1 MECKI
6 YVKHYTSI
14 RIALQDENTQ
24 FSFFVDNLRTPLYN
38 TLKPLFSG
46 GLS

>member
-14 RIALQDENTQ
+14 RIALQDENAQ
-24 FSFFVDNLRTPLYN
+24 FSFFVDNLFAPLYN
-38 TLKPLFSG
+38 TLKTL
-46 GLS
+46 